1 MVCLNALM
9 VQLMAW
15 TLRLLLV
22 AVGVLVF
29 VVLTSMALLLGLIW
43 AVRAL
48 WARLTGQPIN
58 PWGTWMG
65 RVNPRG
71 GFRAAYQTH
80 QRWSQRAGANGTGDP
95 NTQGAASAPPDMR
108 SATLP
113 GAKEVVDVQARD
125 IPAR

>member
-1 MVCLNALM
+1 MVFLNALI

-22 AVGVLVF
+22 AVGVMVF
-29 VVLTSMALLLGLIW
+29 VVLTTMALFLGLIW

-48 WARLTGQPIN
+48 WARLTGQPVN
-58 PWGTWMG
+58 PWGAWMG

-80 QRWSQRAGANGTGDP
+80 QRWSQRGSSGGAGA
-95 NTQGAASAPPDMR
+95 QGAASDPPDMR

-125 IPAR
+125 IPTR